1 MGKKQTVLEKLGL
14 QNQPSIDGGK
24 KENNMEKIEKKDIFT
39 KERITENHASAIE
52 KLLYDMQRG
61 ENEDQI
67 NHDKYIVMDW
77 ENFAAETH
85 GFAFA
90 DALEAERR
98 KILNQPQRWRCTRME
113 W

>member
-1 MGKKQTVLEKLGL
+1 
-14 QNQPSIDGGK
+14 
-24 KENNMEKIEKKDIFT
+24 MEKIKKKDIFT

-61 ENEDQI
+61 ATEDKI

-90 DALEAERR
+90 DELEAERR
-98 KILNQPQRWRCTRME
+98 KILHQPQH
-113 W
+113 

>member
-1 MGKKQTVLEKLGL
+1 
-14 QNQPSIDGGK
+14 
-24 KENNMEKIEKKDIFT
+24 MEIKTKDIFT
-39 KERITENHASAIE
+39 KERITENHKDAIE

-61 ENEDQI
+61 ANEDQI

-98 KILNQPQRWRCTRME
+98 KILNQPQR
-113 W
+113 

>member
-1 MGKKQTVLEKLGL
+1 
-14 QNQPSIDGGK
+14 
-24 KENNMEKIEKKDIFT
+24 MEKIKTKEIFT

-52 KLLYDMQRG
+52 KLLYDMQR
-61 ENEDQI
+61 EASEDQI
-67 NHDKYIVMDW
+67 NHDKYVVMDW

-98 KILNQPQRWRCTRME
+98 KILNQPQR
-113 W
+113 